1 MDLQPV
7 DSGFDMIKQKLSAD
21 QLFDFLKSSPEGLN
35 SEEAAKRLKEFGT
48 NTLAEVKKKPL
59 ILKFLSQFT
68 HLMAIMLWVAG
79 VGAFIAQMPQLGIAV
94 WSINLINGIF
104 SFWQE
109 FQAEKATDALKKIL
123 PAYSRVL
130 RDGEQKKILA
140 TDIVPGDVVFLE
152 EGESIS
158 ADSRLLNSAEL
169 RVNQSTLT
177 GESRPVNRSADPVSG
192 EGLTE
197 SETPN
202 LVFAGT
208 FVASGSG
215 KAIVYATGMKTA
227 FGRIARLTQEVEDD
241 LSPLQKEM
249 QSVTKIVTLIA
260 VSVGVT
266 FFIVAKLLTDISWI
280 DGMIFAL
287 GMVVAFV
294 PEGLEP
300 TVTLALAMAT
310 QRMAKR
316 NALMKKLSAV
326 ETLGCTTVICTDKT
340 GTLTQNEMTVQ
351 KLWVP
356 SLNFGTLEGR
366 EISFG
371 GVGYEPVGAVTEN
384 NQPLDIRSDQSVSQ
398 VLLTQ
403 AKCNT
408 SRLNPPTI
416 DEEGKPTRWSIIGDP
431 TEAALI
437 VAAQKAGFS
446 KAEID
451 GQVMAEQP
459 FDSRRKRMSI
469 VHLTR
474 TVDGF
479 ERTVYTKGGIRE
491 TLDICSNILID
502 DQVQPLTQ
510 EQIIQIMAVNDSYA
524 SKGLRVLAASQRTL
538 NTEEQ
543 DYSIDALENGQTFL
557 GMVAMM
563 DPPRPDVSKAVET
576 CHRAGIRIIMITGD
590 YGLTAES
597 IARKI
602 GIVSSDKVRVVTG
615 VELEGMSEEDLKQ
628 VVVDEVIFAR
638 VAPEHKLRVV
648 SALQS
653 LGQVVAVTGDG
664 VNDAP
669 ALKKANIGVAMGISG
684 SDVAKEAAD
693 MILTDDNF
701 GSIVNAVEEGRAVYE
716 NIKRFTSYIFTSNTP
731 EAIPFMLFALTGGR
745 IPVAL
750 PVMHVLA
757 VDLGTDMVPA
767 LGLGAEPPE
776 EGVMDL
782 PPRKLS
788 DHLITKELLT
798 RAYLVLGP
806 VQSAVTMLAFYFY
819 YWTNGH
825 PGQWL
830 NLPDTGDLY
839 LAATAMALGAV
850 VMTQIGNVFTQRA
863 GHRSILKVPLFS
875 NKLVWIGILT
885 ELLLV
890 FGITYLPFLQK
901 FIGTS
906 AFDLKYWLFLAIFIP
921 ALPITDAIYKAFKR
935 RRRTIVTQTH

>member
-1 MDLQPV
+1 VEIYGRL
-7 DSGFDMIKQKLSAD
+7 ATR
-21 QLFDFLKSSPEGLN
+21 PEGLTEDEVN
-35 SEEAAKRLKEFGT
+35 ERQSRLGR
-48 NTLAEVKKKPL
+48 NRILRVKGKPL
-59 ILKFLSQFT
+59 VLKLLANFT
-68 HLMAIMLWVAG
+68 HLMALLLWIGG
-79 VGAFIAQMPQLGIAV
+79 VVGFIANMPQLGVAIWTV
-94 WSINLINGIF
+94 NLINGAF

-109 FQAEKATDALKKIL
+109 YKAEKATEALLQML
-123 PAYSRVL
+123 PPSACVL
-130 RDGEQKKILA
+130 RNGSEQSVLA
-140 TDIVPGDVVFLE
+140 EELVPGDLMLLA
-152 EGESIS
+152 EGDRIS
-158 ADSRLLNSAEL
+158 ADARVVEASEL
-169 RVNQSTLT
+169 RVDQSTLT
-177 GESRPVNRSADPVSG
+177 GESRPVAKTH
-192 EGLTE
+192 EAGLRTGMTRAE
-197 SETPN
+197 IPD
-202 LVFAGT
+202 LVYAGT
-208 FVASGSG
+208 SVATGVG
-215 KAIVYATGMKTA
+215 KAVVFATGMNTE
-227 FGRIARLTQEVEDD
+227 FGKIAHLTQTVVDTP
-241 LSPLQKEM
+241 SPLQKELDR
-249 QSVTKIVTLIA
+249 VTKVVTAMA
-260 VSVGVT
+260 VGIGVL
-266 FFIVAKLLTDISWI
+266 FFILAVFLAGVNLVVGII
-280 DGMIFAL
+280 FAMGMI
-287 GMVVAFV
+287 VAFV
-294 PEGLEP
+294 PEGLLP
-300 TVTLALAMAT
+300 TVTLSLAMGV

-316 NALMKKLSAV
+316 HAIIKKLSSV

-340 GTLTQNEMTVQ
+340 GTLTENEMTVRA
-351 KLWVP
+351 LWVA
-356 SLNFGTLEGR
+356 GR
-366 EISFG
+366 RLTVT
-371 GVGYEPVGAVTEN
+371 GVGYEAEGQILAED
-384 NQPLDIRSDQSVSQ
+384 QPIPSPADGDLRQMLVAAGLCNDAR
-398 VLLTQ
+398 LL
-403 AKCNT
+403 
-408 SRLNPPTI
+408 PPT
-416 DEEGKPTRWSIIGDP
+416 DGSNHWTELGDP
-431 TEAALI
+431 TEAALRV
-437 VAAQKAGFS
+437 VALKGGVNLGD
-446 KAEID
+446 ELNRIPRLR
-451 GQVMAEQP
+451 ELP
-459 FDSRRKRMSI
+459 FDSHRKRMST
-469 VHLTR
+469 VHQGPEGTSISY
-474 TVDGF
+474 V
-479 ERTVYTKGGIRE
+479 KGAPHE
-491 TLDICSNILID
+491 ILS
-502 DQVQPLTQ
+502 LSTH
-510 EQIIQIMAVNDSYA
+510 IQINGQIAPLGEDSRAQIVAANDEYA
-524 SKGLRVLAASQRTL
+524 RNGMRVLAIAQRLLPPDLGLPKPETVERDL
-538 NTEEQ
+538 
-543 DYSIDALENGQTFL
+543 TFL
-557 GMVAMM
+557 GLIAMI
-563 DPPRPDVSKAVET
+563 DPPRPEAAEAVQK
-576 CHRAGIRIIMITGD
+576 CRRAGIRVIMITGD

-597 IARKI
+597 IARNL
-602 GIVSSDKVRVVTG
+602 GIIRTFPAQIIAG
-615 VELEGMSEEDLKQ
+615 PELEKMSDEVLKGHLAG
-628 VVVDEVIFAR
+628 EVIFAR
-638 VAPEHKLRVV
+638 VAPEQKLRVV
-648 SALQS
+648 TALKEM
-653 LGQVVAVTGDG
+653 GHVVAVTGDG

-669 ALKKANIGVAMGISG
+669 ALKQADIGIAMGMTG
-684 SDVAKEAAD
+684 TDVAKEAAD

-839 LAATAMALGAV
+839 FAATAMALGAV